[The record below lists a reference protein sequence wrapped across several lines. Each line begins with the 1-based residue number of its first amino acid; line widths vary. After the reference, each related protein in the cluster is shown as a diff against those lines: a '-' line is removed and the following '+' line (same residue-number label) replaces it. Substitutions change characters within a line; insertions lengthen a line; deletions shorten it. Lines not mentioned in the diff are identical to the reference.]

1 MSDFYSVLKQS
12 IVDRGLRSPA
22 QREEVYGQAR
32 AAMIRQLWSYDPPL
46 AEDEIDARIG
56 AFDRTVERIEVD
68 IVATF
73 ADAPARRPPAPAR
86 PASARQASVV
96 EGYDDEAD
104 YAPAGVPPP
113 RRAAAPSR
121 PANAPAPR
129 PEAPRARR
137 HDPLAERSA
146 AIEEALRGDYAGG
159 EEAEPDPETLPEEET
174 PAYAER
180 EYEAWHAPD
189 EEEYEADAFPE
200 EEAGRHEEEP
210 DHGDAPRQ
218 GSRSTR
224 RPRAAVPWRM
234 PAAQGWWARL
244 SEKAKI
250 RALIGA
256 IAALGVVLVVA
267 AVAVIGPR
275 FAGGPAIV
283 AETPPKA
290 EGAVTTSA
298 QAATTV
304 AAENADV
311 VQSFM
316 LFDGSDPTVF
326 ESAPDNPVRFDTDSG
341 GGGFA
346 RISSSTGSP
355 GVRLNIGPGIANRL
369 AGEPVRVVI
378 TARSAKDNGA
388 ANMRFAYQSGV
399 ALSHWQSADLAG
411 ADTSYG
417 LVWRVPKIQTDP
429 NGDYLLIEPGIP
441 GDGTA
446 ADIRSVRLDLL
457 AKEPG

>member
-1 MSDFYSVLKQS
+1 V
-12 IVDRGLRSPA
+12 P
-22 QREEVYGQAR
+22 
-32 AAMIRQLWSYDPPL
+32 
-46 AEDEIDARIG
+46 
-56 AFDRTVERIEVD
+56 
-68 IVATF
+68 
-73 ADAPARRPPAPAR
+73 
-86 PASARQASVV
+86 SA
-96 EGYDDEAD
+96 
-104 YAPAGVPPP
+104 
-113 RRAAAPSR
+113 
-121 PANAPAPR
+121 
-129 PEAPRARR
+129 
-137 HDPLAERSA
+137 H
-146 AIEEALRGDYAGG
+146 
-159 EEAEPDPETLPEEET
+159 
-174 PAYAER
+174 
-180 EYEAWHAPD
+180 
-189 EEEYEADAFPE
+189 
-200 EEAGRHEEEP
+200 
-210 DHGDAPRQ
+210 
-218 GSRSTR
+218 
-224 RPRAAVPWRM
+224 
-234 PAAQGWWARL
+234 GWWAGL
-244 SEKAKI
+244 SDGAKV

-256 IAALGVVLVVA
+256 IAALGLVLVVA
-267 AVAVIGPR
+267 AAAVIGPR
-275 FAGGPAIV
+275 FFSGPALV

-304 AAENADV
+304 ATQNADV
-311 VQSFM
+311 VQSFS

-341 GGGFA
+341 GEGFA
-346 RISSSTGSP
+346 RVSSSTGSP

-399 ALSHWQSADLAG
+399 ALSHWQTADLAG
-411 ADTSYG
+411 ADASYG